1 MDAQIKPNEE
11 ECALG
16 MEHED
21 CDAFTIHGSAYDET
35 TATLPSQR
43 TASASANQE
52 QSRYPPSV
60 ILYHVTDSVAVL

>member
-35 TATLPSQR
+35 TVIPAKQRLPTKNKGDILLVWFFAKLLPITLKSNGQ
-43 TASASANQE
+43 
-52 QSRYPPSV
+52 
-60 ILYHVTDSVAVL
+60 